1 MPSPAQS
8 KEALAKKEVKNE
20 PAGLFSDPLSSKGDM
35 GVSSPAPSENKAT
48 NVVPTR
54 KTSVADK
61 TKALQDKGS
70 DKPVEEQRPRAN
82 TGAASKI
89 AALQGALG
97 MYIDVIPS
105 YTVHIFCLLI
115 TTRQTQVIRL

>member
-1 MPSPAQS
+1 MPSPAPS
-8 KEALAKKEVKNE
+8 KEAPAKKEVKKE

-48 NVVPTR
+48 NVAPIR

-70 DKPVEEQRPRAN
+70 DQKPVEELQRPRAN

-97 MYIDVIPS
+97 MYTDVIPS
-105 YTVHIFCLLI
+105 
-115 TTRQTQVIRL
+115 